1 MQFFLRYAYAPLF
14 WSGFIG
20 LATWQVGYRQASTPG
35 WSPCSSG
42 RSACPF
48 SPNDDCP
55 TSHAG
60 TGRTPTACAM
70 SCTRRSTKA

>member
-20 LATWQVGYRQASTPG
+20 LATWQVGYRQASHAWLVALFLG
-35 WSPCSSG
+35 AL
-42 RSACPF
+42 ACPF

-70 SCTRRSTKA
+70 SCTRQSTKA